1 MEEEIKKK
9 IDEMKKDNASYKL
22 YVKSFCDS
30 KKANELFSNNEEF
43 NNLKDIIVNKKNKKE
58 DEYF

>member
-9 IDEMKKDNASYKL
+9 IDEMKNDNTSYKL
-22 YVKSFCDS
+22 YIKSFCDS
-30 KKANELFSNNEEF
+30 KKAIELFSNNEDF
-43 NNLKDIIVNKKNKKE
+43 INLKDSINNKNNKKE